1 MKLTLGIGRWTVKL
15 PLRWIIRHRLSSRQR
30 SRHVDHERGP
40 GRSLSWA
47 ACPQH
52 NFYQLHGAIRAY
64 DFCQRQSVYRDD
76 QHGLSAPT
84 LYQGIAPLQPI
95 LQRADG
101 SYIGTASLSTGTN
114 FPWLLSPRPGNCCGM
129 VPTTH
134 RRSRRRTTAWIGASG
149 TTYDQDGN
157 VDGQVS
163 MTTQSW
169 AGNSYQV
176 GSVDQIASNLI
187 NLAGS
192 FWPQLGANASGNSAA
207 VIQEKLYV
215 RSFAPWY
222 SFGPDPYSNK
232 YPWNVLP
239 CGFDCFLGDNR
250 TFTTAV
256 GPGVTS
262 RINGSV
268 RLLFPDMQPILAQA
282 YSNLTTA
289 IYRLPPGN
297 TGTANPT
304 TIVIHPPADD
314 ALDLPG
320 KEAALLGSDC
330 TKH

>member
-1 MKLTLGIGRWTVKL
+1 MVAFT
-15 PLRWIIRHRLSSRQR
+15 
-30 SRHVDHERGP
+30 
-40 GRSLSWA
+40 
-47 ACPQH
+47 
-52 NFYQLHGAIRAY
+52 
-64 DFCQRQSVYRDD
+64 
-76 QHGLSAPT
+76 
-84 LYQGIAPLQPI
+84 
-95 LQRADG
+95 
-101 SYIGTASLSTGTN
+101 STGQ
-114 FPWLLSPRPGNCCGM
+114 LLWNGPNDTPQIA
-129 VPTTH
+129 
-134 RRSRRRTTAWIGASG
+134 TADNGVIGASG
-149 TTYDQDGN
+149 TTYDQNGN

-187 NLAGS
+187 NFAGS

-282 YSNLTTA
+282 YSKPNHSN
-289 IYRLPPGN
+289 I
-297 TGTANPT
+297 
-304 TIVIHPPADD
+304 PPAPRKYGDGEPYD
-314 ALDLPG
+314 NCDPSACRRCAGPAVRG
-320 KEAALLGSDC
+320 GGPSGSDC